1 MTLMYRNSRE
11 VVKLFPNLQIL
22 DGASI
27 QSEKQ
32 QQELPIPCL
41 EGFTDSESTRTLT
54 EAFVNM

>member
-1 MTLMYRNSRE
+1 MYRNNSE

-22 DGASI
+22 DGTMI

-41 EGFTDSESTRTLT
+41 EGFRDSESTRTLS
-54 EAFVNM
+54 EAFIEM